1 MTLLITLS
9 KKHIC
14 NVEFINVISEVI
26 ISKVIISKVII
37 SKVIISKVILSM
49 VVVSNFWVRPGAYPR
64 GELLWQIS

>member
-1 MTLLITLS
+1 MTLLIPLS

-14 NVEFINVISEVI
+14 NVAFINVLSEVI

-37 SKVIISKVILSM
+37 SKVIISKVIISM
-49 VVVSNFWVRPGAYPR
+49 VVVYNLRVRAGANPR